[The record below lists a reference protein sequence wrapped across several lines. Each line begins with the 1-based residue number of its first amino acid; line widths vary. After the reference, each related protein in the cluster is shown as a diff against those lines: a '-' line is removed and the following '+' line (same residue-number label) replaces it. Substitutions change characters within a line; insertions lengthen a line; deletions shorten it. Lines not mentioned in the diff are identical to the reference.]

1 MEKNEHSRNT
11 IIQLE
16 WTKTS
21 GGNVKTS
28 CGKVKTSDRNVK
40 SSVEMLL

>member
-1 MEKNEHSRNT
+1 MEKNEHSSYT

>member
-1 MEKNEHSRNT
+1 MEKNEHCRIT

-16 WTKTS
+16 WTKNS

>member
-1 MEKNEHSRNT
+1 MEKNEHSSYT

-28 CGKVKTSDRNVK
+28 EGNVK
-40 SSVEMLL
+40 SNVEMLLK